1 MYAGAAEA
9 GDAEHDQGDQ
19 PQQRADRDEAFVI
32 GLERLRVWVAVSSHA
47 PTLAPEHAGAGTSRQ
62 HASGTLSRMTTL
74 ENAPSRPATGALDR
88 YFRLS
93 ERGST
98 VQREVRGGFATF
110 FTMAY
115 IVVLNPIILGSAKD
129 MHGHVLSV
137 AQLTTSTAL
146 VAAVMT
152 ALMGLVG
159 NLPLAIAT
167 GLGLNS
173 LVAFT
178 LAPTMSWPD
187 AMGLVVIEGLGI
199 VLLVLTGLRQTILDA
214 IPFALKQ
221 AISVGIGLFIAFIGL
236 VDAGFVSR
244 TAVPPVPVQLGSTGR
259 LDDWPIV
266 VFAFGLL
273 LTLVL
278 LVRKVRGAILI
289 SIIASTV
296 LAVIVN
302 SLFTVK
308 MWGLNTPKVPSS
320 IVGKPDFGL
329 LGHFSLGG
337 GFVHAG
343 AVTAVIFVFTLILS
357 DFFDA
362 MGTIIGIS
370 NEAGLLDEQGR
381 LPSIGKV
388 LLVDGV
394 AAVAGGAASA
404 SSNTCFIESASGV
417 GEGARTGLA
426 NLVTAAMFVVALF
439 LTPLTTIVPSEAATP
454 ALVAVGFLLL
464 TQVKNIPWDDWEIA
478 IPAFLTII
486 LMPFTYSIT
495 NGIGAGF
502 IAYVVIKLAKGKGRD
517 VGVLLSVI
525 AVLFAVYFAI
535 DPIQRALA

>member
-1 MYAGAAEA
+1 MT
-9 GDAEHDQGDQ
+9 
-19 PQQRADRDEAFVI
+19 
-32 GLERLRVWVAVSSHA
+32 A
-47 PTLAPEHAGAGTSRQ
+47 PTAPTADAPTERPTS
-62 HASGTLSRMTTL
+62 G
-74 ENAPSRPATGALDR
+74 LDR
-88 YFRLS
+88 YFKLT

-115 IVVLNPIILGSAKD
+115 IIVLNPIILGSAKD
-129 MHGHVLSV
+129 IDGRSLSL

-152 ALMGLVG
+152 AIMGIVG

-178 LAPTMSWPD
+178 IAPTMSWPD

-199 VLLVLTGLRQTILDA
+199 VVLAATGLRTTILNA
-214 IPFALKQ
+214 IPLALKQ

-236 VDAGFVSR
+236 VDSGFV
-244 TAVPPVPVQLGSTGR
+244 TTPKGAAVPVQLGSVGR
-259 LDDWPIV
+259 LNGWPVV

-278 LVRKVRGAILI
+278 LVRRTRGAILI
-289 SIIASTV
+289 GIVASTV
-296 LAVIVN
+296 LAVVVN
-302 SLFTVK
+302 SLFTIK
-308 MWGLNTPKVPSS
+308 NWGLVTPELPSKV
-320 IVGKPDFGL
+320 VGKPDFGL

-337 GFVHAG
+337 GFAKAG
-343 AVTAVIFVFTLILS
+343 IVTAVIFVFTLILS

-370 NEAGLLDEQGR
+370 NEAGLLREDGT
-381 LPSIGKV
+381 LPGIGKV

-426 NLVTAAMFVVALF
+426 NLVTALLFVVALF
-439 LTPLTTIVPSEAATP
+439 LTPLTTIVPSQAATP
-454 ALVAVGFLLL
+454 ALVVVGFLLL
-464 TQVKNIPWDDWEIA
+464 TQVKDIDWDDWEIA
-478 IPAFLTII
+478 IPAFLTIV

-502 IAYVVIKLAKGKGRD
+502 IAYVVLKAARGKAGEP
-517 VGVLLSVI
+517 GVLLWVI
-525 AVLFAVYFAI
+525 SALFAVYFFI
-535 DPIQRALA
+535 DPLQRALT